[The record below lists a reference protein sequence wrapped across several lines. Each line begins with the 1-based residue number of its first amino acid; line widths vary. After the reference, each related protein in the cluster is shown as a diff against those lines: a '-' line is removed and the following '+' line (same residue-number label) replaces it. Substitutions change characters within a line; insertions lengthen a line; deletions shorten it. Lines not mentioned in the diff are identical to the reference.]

1 MLNSMIRT
9 AYRTIVPERKRIQL
23 RHVFDKALCKNFEDK
38 VTLGERCP
46 WTILTRDLKED
57 AIVYSG
63 GVGEDISFELA
74 LIDRFGCDI
83 QIFDPSPVGR
93 STIARANGLANRLH
107 FKNVGLA
114 GSSTPMRFQ
123 AKEWDNETFFYRD
136 ADEAVGSFREVTVP
150 CTTIAEEL
158 AANGHARI
166 DLLKLD
172 IEGFEH
178 GVLESCLNRSILPKQ
193 ICVEFHHFFPN
204 GSKSETAGTI
214 WRLHSAG
221 YRLIHKNYYD
231 WTFYHRDYLGRN
243 LKTTI

>member
-1 MLNSMIRT
+1 MLRT
-9 AYRTIVPERKRIQL
+9 AYKTIVPERQRIQM
-23 RHVFDKALCKNFEDK
+23 RRMFDDVFCKNLDDK

-46 WTILTRDLKED
+46 WTLLTRDLRKD
-57 AIVYSG
+57 AVVYSG

-83 QIFDPSPVGR
+83 QIFDPSGAGR
-93 STIARANGLANRLH
+93 STIARAAGYLNKLH

-114 GSSTPMRFQ
+114 GRSAPMRFQ
-123 AKEWDNETFFYRD
+123 AKEWDNETFFYRE
-136 ADEAVGSFREVTVP
+136 ADESVSSFREVTVP
-150 CTTIAEEL
+150 CTSIAEEL
-158 AANGHARI
+158 AANGHSGI

-178 GVLESCLNRSILPKQ
+178 GVLESCLNRSILPRQ

-204 GSKSETAGTI
+204 GSKSETARTI
-214 WRLHSAG
+214 WRLRGAG

-231 WTFYHRDYLGRN
+231 WTFYHRDFL
-243 LKTTI
+243 